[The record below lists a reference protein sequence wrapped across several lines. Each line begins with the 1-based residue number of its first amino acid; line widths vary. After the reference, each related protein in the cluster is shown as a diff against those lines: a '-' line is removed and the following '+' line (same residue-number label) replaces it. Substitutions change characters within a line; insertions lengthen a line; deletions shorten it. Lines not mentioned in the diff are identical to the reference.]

1 MILNVNKQE
10 VQTML
15 NLISFSEDRSN
26 DLADCSHLKEKLKRL
41 QIASET
47 VKSTIEQVQAAE

>member
-10 VQTML
+10 VVELL
-15 NLISFSEDRSN
+15 NLIDDAQYEPV
-26 DLADCSHLKEKLKRL
+26 LSHLREKLKRL
-41 QIASET
+41 QITSET

>member
-10 VQTML
+10 VQTIL
-15 NLISFSEDRSN
+15 ELIRFSNDRSN
-26 DLADCSHLKEKLKRL
+26 DLPDCSYLAEKLKRL

-47 VKSTIEQVQAAE
+47 VKSTIEQVQTAE